1 MEKANFAPIAVVVER
16 SQNELLMRSLE
27 DGILRRFKE
36 DLDRLL
42 FTLPLFTLF
51 SRKKR
56 WVRRGT
62 VRYGEVRSC
71 TVNYGQVRSG
81 TVRYGDTNGLNSLE
95 KLYVRSHEI

>member
-27 DGILRRFKE
+27 DRILRRFKE
-36 DLDRLL
+36 DIYSILTNLDRFI
-42 FTLPLFTLF
+42 FTPSLFTLF

-62 VRYGEVRSC
+62 VR
-71 TVNYGQVRSG
+71 
-81 TVRYGDTNGLNSLE
+81 
-95 KLYVRSHEI
+95 